1 MSEFCSCLQEGQE
14 GRSGTLQASRFTL
27 IPEKVM
33 EQRILE
39 TISKHNK
46 SKKVIGVVN
55 MDL

>member
-1 MSEFCSCLQEGQE
+1 MNFALVFKK
-14 GRSGTLQASRFTL
+14 GRREDLGHYRPVSFTL

-33 EQRILE
+33 EQKILE
-39 TISKHNK
+39 NISKHNK